1 MKKKIQI
8 YLNSKRANKYINDTT
23 ANCIFHLPF
32 IHTPTNKKHSVS
44 ISVLSAQIP
53 CSYYNVNENN
63 NKLIYNLNSGEPID
77 VIIEPSNYNINTLIT
92 ELKLH
97 MNGFEITYNNM
108 TGKLTFEHHT
118 FIIKFYNE
126 SICFELLGFSNKDHV
141 STFGNTIAS
150 DSVINLYTVQMIQIA
165 SDNFILDNIDSYTPN
180 NSNILQSLPVTSA
193 FGSIIHYSNLH
204 DLQSDINTTRNLT
217 NLHIMLLNQND
228 EVIQLNGS
236 HWSIVL
242 LLTIE

>member
-8 YLNSKRANKYINDTT
+8 YLNSKRANKYINNTT

-32 IHTPTNKKHSVS
+32 IHTPINKKHSVS

-63 NKLIYNLNSGEPID
+63 NKLIYSVNNGGLIHID
-77 VIIEPSNYNINTLIT
+77 IDPRNYNINTLIT
-92 ELKLH
+92 ELKSH
-97 MNGFEITYNNM
+97 MNGFQITYNNM
-108 TGKLTFEHHT
+108 TGKLLFEHHT
-118 FIIKFYNE
+118 HDTKFHSE
-126 SICFELLGFSNKDHV
+126 STCFEILGFSNKDHV
-141 STFGNTIAS
+141 STFGTTIES
-150 DSVINLYTVQMIQIA
+150 DIVVNLYTVQMIQIA
-165 SDNFILDNIDSYTPN
+165 SDNFILDNIDSYNPN

-204 DLQSDINTTRNLT
+204 DLQSEINSTRNLT